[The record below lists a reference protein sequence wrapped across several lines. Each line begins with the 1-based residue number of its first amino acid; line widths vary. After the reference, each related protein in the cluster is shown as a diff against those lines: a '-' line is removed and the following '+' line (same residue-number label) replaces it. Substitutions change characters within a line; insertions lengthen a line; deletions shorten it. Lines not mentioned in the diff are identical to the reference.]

1 MNDLLFLCLCQVEE
15 LDNIIMMNPYV
26 NWLLDVAKLVYL
38 VGNYEQTAKLKKLL
52 DSNDPK

>member
-1 MNDLLFLCLCQVEE
+1 MIYLTICLLSCEVIL
-15 LDNIIMMNPYV
+15 IMMNPYV
-26 NWLLDVAKLVYL
+26 NWLLDVTKLVYL

>member
-1 MNDLLFLCLCQVEE
+1 
-15 LDNIIMMNPYV
+15 MMNPYV
-26 NWLLDVAKLVYL
+26 NWLLDVSKLVYL